1 MILALL
7 LVAAQTPDFRSG
19 VTLVRLDVRVARAGR
34 PVTGLQAADFTVR
47 DEGRLQPLRHFSAQ
61 PMDLD
66 LVLLLDTSGSMHPAL
81 AELARNASLA
91 LEKLRTGDRVATLTF
106 GGETAVRLPW
116 TGDLGAA
123 RRVLEQMLPGER
135 GGSATG
141 ISRAVLAAAE
151 LFRTA
156 PRESR
161 RAILIV
167 TDNRST
173 EPSRAEAEAIRAA
186 LAAEA
191 LVEAIVVPT
200 AGPLYLSDSVAR
212 SLGRNAEDVRR
223 IAEQSGGE
231 WREASEVPATLGAAV
246 ERMRSGYALYYT
258 PPAPAPGTY
267 RRVRVTV
274 RGPRSE
280 VRHRPGYVAR

>member
-7 LVAAQTPDFRSG
+7 LVAAQAPDFQSG

-34 PVTGLQAADFTVR
+34 PVTGLQAADFAVR
-47 DEGRLQPLRHFSAQ
+47 DEGRPRPLRHFSAE

-66 LVLLLDTSGSMHPAL
+66 LVLLLDTSGSMRPAL

-91 LEKLRTGDRVATLTF
+91 LEKLRTGDRAAILTF
-106 GGETAVRLPW
+106 GGETVVRLPW

-123 RRVLEQMLPGER
+123 RRVLEQTLPSER
-135 GGSATG
+135 GSTTG
-141 ISRAVLAAAE
+141 IGRSILAAAE

-173 EPSRAEAEAIRAA
+173 EPPRAA
-186 LAAEA
+186 AGAVRAVLAAEA

-200 AGPLYLSDSVAR
+200 AGPLHLSDSVAR
-212 SLGRNAEDVRR
+212 ALGRDAEDVRR

-231 WREASEVPATLGAAV
+231 WREASEVPATLATAV
-246 ERMRSGYALYYT
+246 ERMRSGYALYYAA
-258 PPAPAPGTY
+258 PASAPGTY

>member
-7 LVAAQTPDFRSG
+7 LVAAQTPDFQSG
-19 VTLVRLDVRVARAGR
+19 VTLVRLDARVARAGR

-47 DEGRLQPLRHFSAQ
+47 DEGRVQRLRHFSAE

-66 LVLLLDTSGSMHPAL
+66 LVLLLDTSGSMRPAI

-91 LEKLRTGDRVATLTF
+91 LERLRTGDRVAILTF

-116 TGDLGAA
+116 TGDFGAA
-123 RRVLEQMLPGER
+123 RRALEHALPAER
-135 GGSATG
+135 GSATG
-141 ISRAVLAAAE
+141 IGRAIRAAAE

-161 RAILIV
+161 RAILAV

-173 EPSRAEAEAIRAA
+173 EPPRAA
-186 LAAEA
+186 DGAVRSVLAAEA

-200 AGPLYLSDSVAR
+200 AGPLHLSDSVAR

-231 WREASEVPATLGAAV
+231 WREASEVPATLGAAL

-258 PPAPAPGTY
+258 PPASAPGTY

>member
-7 LVAAQTPDFRSG
+7 LVAAQAPDFQSG

-34 PVTGLQAADFTVR
+34 PVTDLQAADFTVR
-47 DEGRLQPLRHFSAQ
+47 DEGRPQTLRHLSAE

-66 LVLLLDTSGSMHPAL
+66 LVLLLDTSGSMRPAL

-91 LEKLRTGDRVATLTF
+91 LEKLRTGDRVAILTF
-106 GGETAVRLPW
+106 GGETAARLPW
-116 TGDLGAA
+116 TGDWGAA
-123 RRVLEQMLPGER
+123 RRVLEQLPAQR
-135 GGSATG
+135 GGSTTG
-141 ISRAVLAAAE
+141 ISRALVAAAE
-151 LFRTA
+151 LFRTS

-173 EPSRAEAEAIRAA
+173 EPSRAEAGAIRAA

-223 IAEQSGGE
+223 IAERSGGE

-258 PPAPAPGTY
+258 PPASVPGTY

-274 RGPRSE
+274 RGARSE